1 MSELYVGGLV
11 RNLLSKNPKDFV
23 QSYDAAIKLS
33 EITDEKYTEKIGQAL
48 VQALSH
54 PNPLTKAHSAEA
66 LGKMRYKNAVIA
78 LTSMLKDPYRLV
90 RSYSA
95 RSLGLIRDETAVDA
109 LVSSLK
115 NDEFFGVRAEAAEA
129 LGRICQQSGSER
141 CKLVPKAL
149 MEQMKLEEE
158 RGEERRRRVLAE
170 VALALARNQIESTL
184 GSQLKALE
192 EGRPLD
198 LDERT
203 VKKYEQGLKN
213 LQPKLDEAYRM
224 LKQREEK
231 EDPGFKEIFRGIKEG
246 VDRLRHFGELIDKME
261 TQKDRIGFIVKS
273 STLLLGVIALL
284 GAPPVGMLAVSL
296 SLTGLL
302 TNFVVS

>member
-1 MSELYVGGLV
+1 
-11 RNLLSKNPKDFV
+11 
-23 QSYDAAIKLS
+23 
-33 EITDEKYTEKIGQAL
+33 
-48 VQALSH
+48 
-54 PNPLTKAHSAEA
+54 
-66 LGKMRYKNAVIA
+66 
-78 LTSMLKDPYRLV
+78 MLKDPYRLV

-95 RSLGLIRDETAVDA
+95 RALGQIRDETAVDA

-141 CKLVPKAL
+141 CKFVPKAL

-170 VALALARNQIESTL
+170 VALPLARNQIESTL

-192 EGRPLD
+192 EGRSLY

-284 GAPPVGMLAVSL
+284 GAPPVGMLALSL

-302 TNFVVS
+302 TNFVVSQ